1 MYFIY
6 IPSLLD
12 TELTRVYG
20 FLTELKDKPGISIMA
35 DRGFTIKNMLK
46 EVGPELNIMEGR
58 QQLPTNEGRC
68 MASVKM
74 HVERAIVLNG

>member
-12 TELTRVYG
+12 TELTRVSG

-35 DRGFTIKNMLK
+35 DRGFTIENMLK
-46 EVGPELNIMEGR
+46 EVGAELNIMEGR

-68 MASVKM
+68 IASVRM
-74 HVERAIVLNG
+74 HVERARVLNG